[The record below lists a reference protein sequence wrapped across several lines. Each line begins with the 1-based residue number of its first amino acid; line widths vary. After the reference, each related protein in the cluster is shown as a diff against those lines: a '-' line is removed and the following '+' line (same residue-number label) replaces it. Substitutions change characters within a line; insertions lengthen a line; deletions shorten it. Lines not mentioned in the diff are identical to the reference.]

1 MDSSV
6 SSIATPPASAR
17 AQRSQALDD
26 LIMGTNS
33 SSIVSKRSVERL
45 YYPDEPHYFRYF
57 VKKFQR
63 RAPLINRGDVLP
75 WQSNIRYGDKCS
87 DALFIDIDYADLMH
101 RKRAVVL
108 ETPQLKELLGSSFEV
123 SKSDKDIVLLKSE
136 RYCQIGCDLRDL
148 QALRHVL
155 ETLADLSE
163 SPVLFVAEVSV
174 TYMDTESA
182 DRLLAW
188 ASSVGKAEF
197 CLLEQILPYGR
208 GHPFAQTMLLHFDKL
223 KTPPR
228 SVGCYPTIN
237 DQSQRF
243 KSRGWPSVRIWDLWD
258 AWSCGEF
265 VNAQER
271 VALDD
276 IEPFDEWEEFML
288 FARHYFVLHASAI
301 VEEDVTKGK
310 TDIQLVLEPTIQP
323 HKVQPCHEL
332 SMQFTTFAG
341 SIKRRF
347 GALATLQDVEGRKFV
362 LNMMG
367 LGSNA
372 REDRYDIYS
381 LDGGAAFSPPLPLTG
396 PSPRMCCTV
405 TDLGSYGIL
414 LAGGRGS
421 PASALSDCW
430 LLRKDHGWSWQ
441 STWKLPLPLYRHSA
455 LRLAGT
461 SLVLVA
467 GGKISPSRISEYFFV
482 LNPEKGWLQCK
493 IAGDIPKPSFG
504 SVLCNSPVGSSDGK
518 PSGLLCGG
526 IEASGLL
533 AKKKYE
539 WTLDIASKHPTITFA
554 IMNQNFAPEL
564 SIFGASCVEIQGNTL
579 ICGGIG
585 ADQANNGQ
593 AMYCLTSSESKVDF
607 ARITQRPD
615 DAATKPFMIGTSV
628 LYNDDR
634 IVIAG
639 GGATC
644 FSMGTFWETKVY
656 QAQVPTVFNSGR
668 VAADG
673 RSMSTEIKLISSQR
687 VISSTS
693 AHRGDSELG
702 RPDAKARISTI
713 ARLSLSSETD
723 FEDII
728 LRGQPVVIENL
739 QLGDCLKKWTVEYM
753 TERVGSGKKVVV
765 HECQPDDCTMN
776 FTTKNFRYITDDFA
790 TILARASNGER
801 LYLRSLSNEKP
812 AEQPAKLED
821 DFPDLATDFILPR
834 QLDYVNKKLFSSVLR
849 VSGKVNMWLH
859 YDVMANVY
867 AQIIGTKRMMLFPPS
882 DVAHLAFAPGASSS
896 SVDVFTLLETPKLAH
911 TRPHE
916 AIVGPGDV
924 LFLPPLWLHT
934 ATPTTDMSIAVNTF
948 FRDLDGGYA
957 TGRDV
962 YGNRDL
968 AAYEKGRQEVA
979 KIAKQFQEL
988 PEETRKFY
996 LASLL
1001 HTAAD
1006 MPAAGRLLRRMLLP
1020 GAAVTTGAVLVYSYR
1035 PRNIPG
1041 HASAAV
1047 PPPTY
1052 ALDGSF
1058 TMPRFPRVKSRQEQ
1072 LDALRLSGS
1081 DSTDDEYDML
1091 VIGGGATGAGVALDA
1106 VTRGLR
1112 VAVVE
1117 RDDFSSG
1124 TSSKSTKLVHGGVRY
1139 LEKAVWNLDY
1149 NQYKLVR
1156 EALTERKYF
1165 LQTAPHL
1172 SMWLPIMLPLD
1183 KWWKAPYYWA
1193 GTKFYDVLAG
1203 SEGIESSYFLTRS
1216 KALEAFPMLKQ
1227 TDLVGALVYYDGA
1240 HNDSRMNVSIAMT
1253 AALYGATV
1261 ANHTEVTGLLKD
1273 DNGHLC
1279 GAKIRDNIAVRNGKP
1294 IEDFTVRAKCVV
1306 NCTGPFTDAIRKMDD
1321 ESCKEIVAPSSGVH
1335 VILPGYYSP
1344 GKMGLLDPSTS
1355 DGRVIFFLP
1364 WQGNTIAGTT
1374 DSSCAITP
1382 NPVPDEESIKWIL
1395 DEIRGYLSP
1404 EIRVRRGDVLAA
1416 WSGIRPLVKDPKAKN
1431 TESLVRNHLTD
1442 VSRSG
1447 LLTCAGGKWTTYRQM
1462 AEDCVDVAVKE
1473 FGLNTKAVENAP
1485 RVSGTNHIDDGA
1497 ILDGKCQTH
1506 NVRLIGAHGFSKTLF
1521 IPLIQYFGVETKVA
1535 KHLTES
1541 YGDRAWS
1548 VATLCKQTTQRFP
1561 ARGERISQLY
1571 PFVDGEVRYA
1581 CRHEYAQT
1589 PVDILARR
1597 TRLAFLSAQAALE
1610 ALPKVIDIMAEELT
1624 WDHRR
1629 QEREWDDTVDFLKYM
1644 GLPQPLQSATRK
1656 QVEQGKLD
1664 FASSLEWN
1672 MYSRHDKPQED

>member
-6 SSIATPPASAR
+6 SSIATPPASAP

-63 RAPLINRGDVLP
+63 RAPLINRGYWLRLKAIDTIVKQFLLRSDGRKVVINLGCGSDVLP
-75 WQSNIRYGDKCS
+75 WQSNTRYGDKCS

-108 ETPQLKELLGSSFEV
+108 ETPQLKALLGSSFEV

-163 SPVLFVAEVSV
+163 CPVLFVAEVSV

-182 DRLLAW
+182 DRLLTW

-243 KSRGWPSVRIWDLWD
+243 KSHGWPSVRIWDLWD

-310 TDIQLVLEPTIQP
+310 TGIQLVLQPATQP

-332 SMQFTTFAG
+332 SMRFTTFAG

-347 GALATLQDVEGRKFV
+347 GALATLQDVEGRKLV

-372 REDRYDIYS
+372 RED
-381 LDGGAAFSPPLPLTG
+381 
-396 PSPRMCCTV
+396 
-405 TDLGSYGIL
+405 
-414 LAGGRGS
+414 
-421 PASALSDCW
+421 
-430 LLRKDHGWSWQ
+430 
-441 STWKLPLPLYRHSA
+441 
-455 LRLAGT
+455 
-461 SLVLVA
+461 
-467 GGKISPSRISEYFFV
+467 
-482 LNPEKGWLQCK
+482 
-493 IAGDIPKPSFG
+493 
-504 SVLCNSPVGSSDGK
+504 SPVGSSDGK
-518 PSGLLCGG
+518 PTGLLCGG

-533 AKKKYE
+533 AKKNYE
-539 WTLDIASKHPTITFA
+539 WTLDIASKHPTITFV

-564 SIFGASCVEIQGNTL
+564 SIFGASCVEIQGYTL

-585 ADQANNGQ
+585 ADPAINGQ
-593 AMYCLTSSESKVDF
+593 AMYCLTSSESKVDL

-628 LYNDDR
+628 LYNDDS

-644 FSMGTFWETKVY
+644 FSMGTYWETKVY
-656 QAQVPTVFNSGR
+656 QAQVPTIFKIGQVG
-668 VAADG
+668 ADG

-693 AHRGDSELG
+693 AHRSGDSELG

-713 ARLSLSSETD
+713 ARVSLSSETD

-739 QLGDCLKKWTVEYM
+739 QLGDCLKRWTVEYM
-753 TERVGSGKKVVV
+753 TERVGSGKK
-765 HECQPDDCTMN
+765 PDDCTMN
-776 FTTKNFRYITDDFA
+776 FITKNFRYVTDDFG
-790 TILARASNGER
+790 TILARASHGER
-801 LYLRSLSNEKP
+801 LYLRSLSNERP

-821 DFPDLATDFILPR
+821 DFPDLATDFVLPR
-834 QLDYVNKKLFSSVLR
+834 QLDY
-849 VSGKVNMWLH
+849 
-859 YDVMANVY
+859 VMANVY
-867 AQIIGTKRMMLFPPS
+867 AQIIGTKRLMLFPPS

-896 SVDVFTLLETPKLAH
+896 SVDVFTLLETPRLAH

-934 ATPTTDMSIAVNTF
+934 ATPTTDMSVAVNIF

-979 KIAKQFQEL
+979 KISKQFQEL

-1058 TMPRFPRVKSRQEQ
+1058 TMPRFPHVKSRQEQ

-1216 KALEAFPMLKQ
+1216 KALEVFPMLKQ

-1273 DNGHLC
+1273 VNGHIC

-1374 DSSCAITP
+1374 DSPCAITP

-1431 TESLVRNHLTD
+1431 TESLVRTHLTD

-1462 AEDCVDVAVKE
+1462 AEDCVDIAVKE

-1521 IPLIQYFGVETKVA
+1521 IPLIQYFGVETEVA

-1610 ALPKVIDIMAEELT
+1610 ALPKVIDIMAEELK